1 MGGVFKMKFY
11 TVQEVADSLNVH
23 PNTIR
28 NWINSG
34 DLKSYKLGNTLR
46 ISKEDL
52 EKFLEKN
59 KQD

>member
-1 MGGVFKMKFY
+1 MKFY

-28 NWINSG
+28 NWVNSG
-34 DLKSYKLGNTLR
+34 ELKSYKLGNTLR

>member
-1 MGGVFKMKFY
+1 MKFF
-11 TVQEVADSLNVH
+11 TVQELADSLNVH

-34 DLKSYKLGNTLR
+34 DLKSYKLGNALR

-59 KQD
+59 KQEQRG